1 MVSPERGVVERREAV
16 PVLGVDA
23 GARPRQHLDRRR
35 QAATLPRCVT
45 LVGLVG
51 TVPVCTRSIYLLQG
65 GPEGLGL
72 GYVDLD
78 FGSSLGWWAP

>member
-23 GARPRQHLDRRR
+23 GARPRQHLDGRR

-51 TVPVCTRSIYLLQG
+51 TVPVNVLYILQVTLLAT
-65 GPEGLGL
+65 E
-72 GYVDLD
+72 
-78 FGSSLGWWAP
+78 